1 MQVLRCFSAMTE
13 TLSGEK
19 RLVLLLLPLALLA
32 SYRPT
37 PRSHVFPTSDLTITC
52 SAAQTIMLL
61 LGGFAIASAF
71 TKHFIAKRVAV
82 WVLGRVS
89 AKPHAVLLA
98 NMFVATFASMW
109 ITNVAAPV
117 LCFSVLDP
125 ILRTL
130 PSGHSFGKA
139 LVLGECSW
147 NSCGAC

>member
-1 MQVLRCFSAMTE
+1 MKCAFITKYSPAH
-13 TLSGEK
+13 
-19 RLVLLLLPLALLA
+19 PL
-32 SYRPT
+32 
-37 PRSHVFPTSDLTITC
+37 FP
-52 SAAQTIMLL
+52 AAQTIMLL

-82 WVLGRVS
+82 WVLGKVS
-89 AKPHAVLLA
+89 AKPHAVLIA

-139 LVLGECSW
+139 LVLGESFLHLYLRL
-147 NSCGAC
+147 SYIR